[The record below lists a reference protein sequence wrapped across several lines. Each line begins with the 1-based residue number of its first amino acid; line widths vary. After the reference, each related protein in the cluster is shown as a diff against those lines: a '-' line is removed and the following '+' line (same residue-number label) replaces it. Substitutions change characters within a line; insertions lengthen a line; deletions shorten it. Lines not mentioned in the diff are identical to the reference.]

1 MKNYTYELAGRVNST
16 IIDSINEHA
25 ESIEAVAQATTD
37 LQSTAID
44 NYQLLQ
50 EQGFMPSDLLSPDK
64 QANGT
69 CTEAEWVSLMCARAE
84 KMWGSNS
91 LKFKSVWRYMHDRD
105 GMTGAEKKAAK
116 LNHAHSARRSLKE
129 ISKGYANWLAGG
141 CKSAEE
147 VQSAPRQVTPTDEFI
162 AKRLKSI
169 KSRADK
175 SVDELKAKYDD
186 FDIAVFNQ
194 LLEPVA
200 MYIDRLG
207 KAKPSS
213 KQVSFDSKGNRR
225 KKK

>member
-1 MKNYTYELAGRVNST
+1 MKNYTYDLSGRVNNT
-16 IIDSINEHA
+16 VIDSINNHA
-25 ESIEAVAQATTD
+25 DGIKAVEQAATN
-37 LQSTAID
+37 LQSTAIA

-50 EQGFMPSDLLSPDK
+50 SQGFIPTDLLSPDK
-64 QANGT
+64 QSKGT
-69 CTEAEWVSLMCARAE
+69 CTEAEWLSLMCSRAE
-84 KMWGSNS
+84 KMYGSNS
-91 LKFKSVWRYMHDRD
+91 VKFKSVWRYMHDRD
-105 GMTGAEKKAAK
+105 GMTGAEKKTAK
-116 LNHAHSARRSLKE
+116 ESHVKSVRRSLKE
-129 ISKGYANWLAGG
+129 ISKGYANWIAGG
-141 CKSAEE
+141 SKSAEE

-207 KAKPSS
+207 KAKPNS